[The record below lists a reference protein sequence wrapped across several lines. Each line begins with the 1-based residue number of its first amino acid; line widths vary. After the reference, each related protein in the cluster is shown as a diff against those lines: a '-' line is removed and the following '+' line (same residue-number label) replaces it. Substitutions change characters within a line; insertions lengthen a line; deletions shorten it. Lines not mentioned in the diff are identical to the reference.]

1 VKSAGRMPM
10 RDLRQRPPELASGL
24 RFAFAF
30 AVLWALL
37 ELIASRLQGGY
48 DVLQIEGC
56 RFAVQL
62 ASMLAV
68 QRWRRDAPPW
78 RTGRPLAQGVRALLM
93 LAIPLSFGVAVLQGA
108 SPHLAMT
115 GLWVAPVFALL
126 LARGWLRSKAPLLP
140 WIAAAAGLCAT
151 VAMLEP
157 ARPPTLQASVVPLL
171 MGLAFAGYLALT
183 RSLRHEP
190 AMTNL
195 FWVGLGGLV
204 GVLPFLPGVWVTP
217 TLHDALVFAALGVV
231 GFAALWL
238 LEQALRRAPLPWIAP
253 ALYVHVACLTMVSLA
268 VRGHLPSLRIA
279 LGLLMVGGIALAL
292 WRAAVARDL
301 PAQQASTSA
310 PIGAPMRLESATG
323 PVPLDDETRP

>member
-1 VKSAGRMPM
+1 M
-10 RDLRQRPPELASGL
+10 ASGL
-24 RFAFAF
+24 LFAFAF
-30 AVLWALL
+30 SAVWAVL

-56 RFAVQL
+56 RFALQL
-62 ASMLAV
+62 ALMGAV
-68 QRWRRDAPPW
+68 WGWRSGTPLW
-78 RTGRPLAQGVRALLM
+78 RTGRPLAQLVRALLM

-126 LARGWLRSKAPLLP
+126 LARGWLLSKAPLLL
-140 WIAAAAGLCAT
+140 WVAAAAGLCAT

-253 ALYVHVACLTMVSLA
+253 ALYVHVACLTGVSLA

-292 WRAAVARDL
+292 WRAAIARDL
-301 PAQQASTSA
+301 PAPRA
-310 PIGAPMRLESATG
+310 PIGAPMRLEPATG

>member
-1 VKSAGRMPM
+1 VSRPRRERRPSARAALG
-10 RDLRQRPPELASGL
+10 
-24 RFAFAF
+24 FAFAF
-30 AVLWALL
+30 SALWAVL

-62 ASMLAV
+62 ALMLV
-68 QRWRRDAPPW
+68 LWGWRRDAPLW
-78 RTGRPLAQGVRALLM
+78 RTTRPLAQGVRALLM

-126 LARGWLRSKAPLLP
+126 LARGWLLSTAPLLL

-190 AMTNL
+190 VMTNL
-195 FWVGLGGLV
+195 FWVGLGGLA
-204 GVLPFLPGVWVTP
+204 GVLPFLPGVWVMP
-217 TLHDALVFAALGVV
+217 TLHDALVFAALGVL
-231 GFAALWL
+231 GFGALWL

-292 WRAAVARDL
+292 WRAAAARDL
-301 PAQQASTSA
+301 PAQRA
-310 PIGAPMRLESATG
+310 PVSAPMRLEPATG